1 MSIPSHPAGPRGHF
15 PPKRALLW
23 LAVLCAALG
32 GGHPLGAQPTSRTEE
47 IQQARREKAAQ
58 AQPEELSKAETRLN
72 SIVDSHIIE
81 RLATG
86 FHGLTLR
93 MGGLPTGQGFALGP
107 QYLRQDL
114 ANGNLTFR
122 TSAAGTSGGGL
133 VIDLQVTLPKLFDE
147 RLFIDFYAAQR
158 NLPKID
164 YFGQGPDSAEG
175 SRTNFRLE
183 ELSRDFTVGY
193 RPFRHGLRRPLSIGF
208 TGGSLEVNTG
218 PGSREDIAQTAD
230 VFTPQNTP
238 CLDDQTD
245 YLRAGFFAQF
255 DYRDNP
261 FGARKGGNYLARFTY
276 YDDRELALHD
286 FRVLHLEAQQFIP
299 FFNDRRVIALRAR
312 TMMTFTNGA
321 QTVPFYLQPVVGGS
335 DDVRGFRPYRF
346 YDNNSIVANAEYRW
360 EAFTGLDAAVFFDA
374 GKAVPKTSQ
383 LNFHDLEATAGF
395 GFRFNVQ
402 NATFLRI
409 DVGFS
414 HERTI
419 IWLKFGN
426 IF

>member
-1 MSIPSHPAGPRGHF
+1 MSIPVHLRVPWGHSS
-15 PPKRALLW
+15 PKRDLVS
-23 LAVLCAALG
+23 LAVLCAALSG
-32 GGHPLGAQPTSRTEE
+32 VHPLGAQPTSRIEE
-47 IQQARREKAAQ
+47 IQQARREKASQ
-58 AQPEELSKAETRLN
+58 TQPEELSKAEERLN
-72 SIVDSHIIE
+72 YIVDSHIIE

-114 ANGNLTFR
+114 ADGNLTFR

-133 VIDLQVTLPKLFDE
+133 VIDLQATAPKLFDD
-147 RLFIDFYAAQR
+147 RVFIDFYAAQR
-158 NLPKID
+158 NLPRID

-175 SRTNFRLE
+175 DRTNFRLE
-183 ELSRDFTVGY
+183 ELSSDVTVGY
-193 RPFRHGLRRPLSIGF
+193 RPFRHGLRRPLTLGV
-208 TGGSLEVNTG
+208 TGGFLEVNTG
-218 PGSREDIAQTAD
+218 PGNRIGVAQTAD

-238 CLDDQTD
+238 GLDDQTD
-245 YLRAGFFAQF
+245 YLRGSLFAQF

-261 FGARKGGNYLARFTY
+261 LGARKGGNYLARFTY
-276 YDDRELALHD
+276 YDDRELELHD
-286 FRVLHLEAQQFIP
+286 FQLLHLEAQQFIP
-299 FFNDRRVIALRAR
+299 FFNNRRVVALRAR

-335 DDVRGFRPYRF
+335 EDLRGFRSYRF
-346 YDNNSIVANAEYRW
+346 YDNHSIVANAEYRW
-360 EAFTGLDAAVFFDA
+360 EAFTGLDAAIFFDA
-374 GKAVPKTSQ
+374 AKAVPKRSQ

-409 DVGFS
+409 DIGFS
-414 HERTI
+414 HERTM